1 LNRTLKLSF
10 EFKIFQKREKVF
22 TEALSELK
30 AVENYADIDTKIFE
44 QLTKLQTF
52 KLPPYKLICF
62 DKKYDLNSVSSEL
75 YKYIDQAYIQV
86 KIEADGNCLFRAIS
100 LALYGNQKWHVE
112 IRYRTTIELF

>member
-52 KLPPYKLICF
+52 KLKI
-62 DKKYDLNSVSSEL
+62 KKYGLNSVSSEL
-75 YKYIDQAYIQV
+75 YKYIDQAYIPV